1 MKVSLTWLREFVE
14 IGVEPQKLKDDLKGL
29 GLGAES
35 VSAAGDDWIFELEI
49 TTNRPDCLSHYGVAR
64 ELSTLYRKPLKRPD
78 ATVKESGTP
87 AGNEVSIEIQDPD
100 LCARYCGRVIQNVE
114 VKPSPAWLRNRL
126 ETVGV
131 RAINNVADATNYVLM
146 ELGHPLHAFDLTRL
160 RDKKVIVR
168 RARPGERLKTLDRV
182 DRALTAD
189 NLVIADGRSPVA
201 LAGVMGG
208 EESEISSSTRF
219 VLLESAWFD
228 PVSVRRT
235 SRAHGLHTEASHRF
249 ERGADIEMAP
259 AALDRAAGLIAELAG
274 GEVLQGVVDVYPR
287 PYLRRELTLRPNEI
301 RRILGTD
308 VPEEDVEWI
317 LRSLG
322 FRADGAD
329 RWRVSPPSFRLDVA
343 REVDLIEEIA
353 RVYGY
358 DRLPARVRSAP
369 PRVERDARRDKELT
383 VSSILVGLGYREM
396 IAPSMV
402 EPGVNA
408 RFTEDRKSTRLNSSH
423 LVISYAVFC
432 LKKKKTDDINTAS
445 V

>member
-1 MKVSLTWLREFVE
+1 MKASLNWLREFVE
-14 IGVEPQKLKDDLKGL
+14 IPVEPQKLKDDLKGL
-29 GLGAES
+29 GLSAES
-35 VSAAGDDWIFELEI
+35 VSATGDDWIFELEI

-100 LCARYCGRVIQNVE
+100 LCARYCGRVLRNVE
-114 VKPSPAWLRNRL
+114 VKPSPDWMRNRL

-131 RAINNVADATNYVLM
+131 RAINNVADVTNYVLM

-208 EESEISSSTRF
+208 EESEISSSTRL

-228 PVSVRRT
+228 PVSIRRT
-235 SRAHGLHTEASHRF
+235 AKAHGMHTEASHRF

-259 AALDRAAGLIAELAG
+259 VALDRAAGLIAQLAG
-274 GEVLQGVVDVYPR
+274 GEVLQGAVDVYPR
-287 PYLRRELTLRPNEI
+287 PYSRRELMLRPNEI
-301 RRILGTD
+301 RRILGT
-308 VPEEDVEWI
+308 
-317 LRSLG
+317 
-322 FRADGAD
+322 
-329 RWRVSPPSFRLDVA
+329 
-343 REVDLIEEIA
+343 
-353 RVYGY
+353 
-358 DRLPARVRSAP
+358 
-369 PRVERDARRDKELT
+369 
-383 VSSILVGLGYREM
+383 
-396 IAPSMV
+396 
-402 EPGVNA
+402 
-408 RFTEDRKSTRLNSSH
+408 
-423 LVISYAVFC
+423 
-432 LKKKKTDDINTAS
+432 
-445 V
+445 